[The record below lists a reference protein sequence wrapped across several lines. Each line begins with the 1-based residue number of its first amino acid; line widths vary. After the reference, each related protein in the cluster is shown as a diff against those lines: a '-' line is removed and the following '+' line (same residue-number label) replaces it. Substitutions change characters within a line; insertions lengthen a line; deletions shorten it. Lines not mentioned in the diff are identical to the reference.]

1 MGAGGSGDRVERL
14 DAHGRTAADGNKG
27 TVKST
32 TDLAFTAL
40 LLAVTLVWGWTFPVV
55 KDAVAAYGVIAFLA
69 IRFALATCAMILT
82 MEPVFATIF
91 GRVLAG
97 DRLTVLQIV
106 GGAVMVAAMLA
117 SSIHQAANSAS
128 SEREAQR
135 A

>member
-1 MGAGGSGDRVERL
+1 
-14 DAHGRTAADGNKG
+14 
-27 TVKST
+27 VKST